1 MTVAHIHVHCLN
13 STTTVTGQNNLQLFA
28 KAIFRAY
35 AQSQPQQVASCG
47 FKRALLISH
56 GREMVNSV
64 SQYVEDLNEESKKRV
79 VAAGV
84 RSLRA
89 AGESDDDIDLT
100 GLRPLYLEGNTDVH
114 VIWETL
120 GVFGF
125 A

>member
-1 MTVAHIHVHCLN
+1 MLN
-13 STTTVTGQNNLQLFA
+13 SPTSVTAQQNLQLFA
-28 KAIFRAY
+28 KATFRAY
-35 AQSQPQQVASCG
+35 AQSRPQQVASNG

-64 SQYVEDLNEESKKRV
+64 SQYEDDLKGDSKKRA

-84 RSLRA
+84 RSLKA
-89 AGESDDDIDLT
+89 AGESNDHMDLT
-100 GLRPLYLEGNTDVH
+100 VLRPLYLEGNTDVR

-120 GVFGF
+120 GVLGF